1 MGYSFHYLHVYV
13 IAIVDLTK
21 SPVVEAVTLHQRPPI
36 AASKMITRDCC
47 VILVTFSRFQT
58 CEY

>member
-1 MGYSFHYLHVYV
+1 MGVSFHYLRVHVF
-13 IAIVDLTK
+13 VDLTK
-21 SPVVEAVTLHQRPPI
+21 SPVVEAVILHQRPPI